1 MSFLKNFIP
10 PILTYDN
17 WSNRLYRR
25 RVSQFDQK
33 MHFDSDN
40 FNRTAF
46 VNKAIFTKKNCKY
59 LEIGCDTND
68 NFNCIP
74 LSSKNKIGLDPSR
87 GGTHKITSDEFF
99 KSNED
104 KFDVIFI
111 DGLHVYEQCKKDC
124 INSAKSLNDGGII
137 LFHDFLPS
145 DKYVEDVKRPIDKWC
160 GDVWKVGVEL
170 SNSKGVDFKIVNIDI
185 NFICETPNIKKI
197 ELLMKKNLSKL
208 LDISVKNISIK
219 ATTNEKIG
227 LIGRGQGIAA
237 ESIVQ
242 ITNE

>member
-170 SNSKGVDFKIVNIDI
+170 SNSKGVDFKIVNIDNGVGILKIHSDFEYNHMEELPNKTFDDFFNNYFPKLPLI
-185 NFICETPNIKKI
+185 NSEEALDFI
-197 ELLMKKNLSKL
+197 
-208 LDISVKNISIK
+208 
-219 ATTNEKIG
+219 EK
-227 LIGRGQGIAA
+227 
-237 ESIVQ
+237 
-242 ITNE
+242 